1 MSQND
6 NFAGGFL
13 AGAVI
18 GGLVGGILGSLL
30 TRRESDQL
38 DSLKLDKSL
47 LKKSKQPK
55 FTTEDTMEESRL
67 SLEDKIAQLNHA
79 IDDVRHQLGRVND
92 NTSPNNIQ
100 QSEF

>member
-18 GGLVGGILGSLL
+18 GGIIGGVLGSLL
-30 TRRESDQL
+30 TKRENEQSDSVNLEQ
-38 DSLKLDKSL
+38 SL
-47 LKKSKQPK
+47 LKKSKPK
-55 FTTEDTMEESRL
+55 LTTEESMEESRL

-92 NTSPNNIQ
+92 NSVTNNIE
-100 QSEF
+100 QS